1 MLRRIAVA
9 LGIAGCLAGQAA
21 SAQNETAGLKLVVFP
36 LQGVNVQ
43 ASVARA
49 STEVLTSAL
58 RNQGF
63 AITDWEAPPP
73 APGDSAIVAAD
84 VPAGDAAAAPELT
97 AQRKGEV
104 ARELGCNGYI
114 DGKLVRLGTKVRVS
128 INRRDLDGKVVD
140 SRESEAKTEDDL
152 VGVLERIAM
161 AFAGNKTVDE
171 TLDLDNA
178 TMAET
183 QRQAQRFRLEK
194 NFGLVIGGMFGVA
207 DTMDTGVLIGFDGR
221 LEIKQLVIILNAGL
235 GIAAPDAYDD
245 SFMDEGDNSVGMQV
259 WLNLDVDGYLSHT
272 PISPYIGAGVGMFIG
287 GRVHMKDRDRDHD
300 GITAE
305 PNDTKYYD
313 SKVGFDVHPTLGV
326 EFLRHAAI
334 RVHVEVRYSFD
345 FAVEGAFGHGPMV
358 FAGIDF

>member
-9 LGIAGCLAGQAA
+9 LWIAGCLAGRAA

-43 ASVARA
+43 VSVARA
-49 STEVLTSAL
+49 STDVLTSAL
-58 RNQGF
+58 RNQGL
-63 AITDWEAPPP
+63 AITDWEAPPQ
-73 APGDSAIVAAD
+73 APGDT
-84 VPAGDAAAAPELT
+84 AAAPELT
-97 AQRKGEV
+97 AQRKGEI

-161 AFAGNKTVDE
+161 AFAGDKTVDE
-171 TLDLDNA
+171 TLNLDNA

-194 NFGLVIGGMFGVA
+194 NFGVVIGGMFGMA

-221 LEIKQLVIILNAGL
+221 LEIKQLVVILNAGL
-235 GIAAPDAYDD
+235 GIATPDEYDD
-245 SFMDEGDNSVGMQV
+245 SFLNEDQSDDNVGMQV

-272 PISPYIGAGVGMFIG
+272 PISPYIGAGVGMFVG